1 MATQC
6 LDFAAAEPIF
16 VALGDTTRRH
26 IMRLVSEGPKSVSEL
41 ARALTVTLTAI
52 TQHLHVLQG
61 CGLVQTK
68 KIGRVRVCA
77 MDYRGLDVLQQWT
90 TLNRQLWDAR
100 FQALAAMMDEPD

>member
-1 MATQC
+1 MVAQC

-41 ARALTVTLTAI
+41 AKALTVTLTAI

-68 KIGRVRVCA
+68 KVGRVRVCA

-100 FQALAAMMDEPD
+100 FKGLAAMMEEPD